1 MLIRLS
7 VLCVALIAAPLCA
20 APAYKPAG
28 AIALGAPDRWDYA
41 VFDANSRRL
50 YVAHGDRVAVID
62 PQHGAVIGSVTG
74 MAGGT
79 HGIAISHATNQGFT
93 DDGRAGLAVP
103 FALDTLKA
111 GAPIKADDDADGITF
126 EPVTGHIFVVEG
138 DPGAITVIDPRSDT
152 VIATVKAGEKLEYA
166 VAGGGRVFAAG
177 VGSDDL
183 VAIDART
190 NAVLAHWP
198 TPHCSK
204 PHGLAY
210 DAARGRLFLGCV
222 NATMMVVDAR
232 SGKVVAELPIGRG
245 NDAVAYDPVRRR
257 VFSSNGVDGT
267 VSAYQQTG
275 ADTYTALDP
284 IATQPSG
291 RTMTLDPAT
300 GRLFVVAADTDPN
313 PKGGRPIVRPG
324 TVKVLM
330 FDPVR

>member
-1 MLIRLS
+1 MLTRLS
-7 VLCVALIAAPLCA
+7 ILCA
-20 APAYKPAG
+20 VLITAPVCATPAYKAVG
-28 AIALGAPDRWDYA
+28 TVALGAPDRWDYA
-41 VFDANSRRL
+41 VFDAAGHRL

-62 PQHGAVIGSVTG
+62 PQHGTVIGSVTG

-79 HGIAISHATNQGFT
+79 HGIAISHATHQGFT
-93 DDGRAGLAVP
+93 DDGRAGVAVP
-103 FALDTLKA
+103 FALDTFKA
-111 GAPIKADDDADGITF
+111 GQPIKADDDADGITF
-126 EPVTGHIFVVEG
+126 EPVTGHVFVVEG
-138 DPGAITVIDPRSDT
+138 DPGAIAVIDPRTDK

-190 NAVLAHWP
+190 NIVLAHWP

-210 DAARGRLFLGCV
+210 DVARGRLFLGCV
-222 NATMMVVDAR
+222 NAMMTVVDAHN
-232 SGKVVAELPIGRG
+232 GKVVTELPIGRG

-267 VSAYQQTG
+267 ISAYQQTD
-275 ADTYTALDP
+275 ADNYTALDP
-284 IATQPSG
+284 IATEVSG

-300 GRLFVVAADTDPN
+300 GRLFVIAADTDPN